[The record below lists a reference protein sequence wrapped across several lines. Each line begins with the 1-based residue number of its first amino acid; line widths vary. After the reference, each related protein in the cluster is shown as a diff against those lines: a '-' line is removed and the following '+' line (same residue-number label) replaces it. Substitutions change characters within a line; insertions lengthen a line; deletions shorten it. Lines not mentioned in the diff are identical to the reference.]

1 MIVRDRPTL
10 LKLFF
15 IMKGSI
21 LPRIAPKVLLVIGLT
36 VAVLIA
42 DLNGIGIL
50 HIDLQPLGIFGIAL
64 SLFLGFRNNAAY
76 DRWWEARRLWGQ
88 LIADCRSFGRETL
101 IFLGR
106 SPDRRILLRLCVVF
120 MHLHRGTLRRVD
132 VRPDLHLWTE
142 EADANTFHATRN
154 PACAPL
160 TRIADHL
167 HDLHARGVLSDMGLR
182 VLSERLANLSQ
193 AQAGC
198 ERIAGTPLPFVY
210 QLLIYRTILLYCLFV
225 PFGLIDSAGWL
236 APAFAGV
243 IAYVFFGLA
252 AVMDELEHPFLNSLN
267 GIPLDA
273 MCRTVEISIAEALD
287 EPAPEK
293 LVPVAHVLT

>member
-1 MIVRDRPTL
+1 MIVRDRPSL
-10 LKLFF
+10 LRLFF
-15 IMKGSI
+15 IMKGSV

-36 VAVLIA
+36 VGVLLA
-42 DLNGIGIL
+42 DRNGIDIL

-101 IFLGR
+101 VFLGH
-106 SPDRRILLRLCVVF
+106 SPERRALLRLCVAF
-120 MHLHRGTLRRVD
+120 MHLHRGSLRRVD
-132 VRPDLHLWTE
+132 VRTSLRDWTE
-142 EADANTFHATRN
+142 EADAAAFLTSQN

-160 TRIADHL
+160 TRIANHL
-167 HDLHARGVLSDMGLR
+167 HHLRDRQALSDMGLR
-182 VLSERLANLSQ
+182 VLSERLAHLSL

-236 APAFAGV
+236 APVFAGV

-252 AVMDELEHPFLNSLN
+252 AVTDELEHPFLNSLN

-273 MCRTVEISIAEALD
+273 MCRTVEISIAEALE